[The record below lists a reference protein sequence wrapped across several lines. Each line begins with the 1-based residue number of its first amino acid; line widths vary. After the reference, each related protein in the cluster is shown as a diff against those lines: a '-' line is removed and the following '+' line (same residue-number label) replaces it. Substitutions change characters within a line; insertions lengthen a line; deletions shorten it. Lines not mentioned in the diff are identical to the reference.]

1 MTPDTQISHGAIS
14 KIYTT
19 NDVTSRPIVQIC
31 EIKKI
36 SPPNASTNA
45 PSRYRLA
52 ISDGEHFQQAM
63 LATQLN
69 ALINQ
74 GQIKVFSLVRLND
87 FICNKLQNK
96 RILIILNLDVITT
109 LPHKIGN
116 PVGIDAAMANRV
128 AGQENAVPNSP
139 AFSNPAGGM
148 PPMMSNG
155 HPHNQMNQ
163 PKQTVPMQKT
173 AVGGGGGGFG
183 GGSWNTP
190 SSTSTNP
197 FSMGPSGVMSRL
209 NSNPSSMYR
218 PIQNI
223 NPYQNGWTIRG
234 RCTYKG
240 ELRKFTNH
248 RGDGLVISFELTDES
263 GSIRIT
269 GFTQQ
274 AQLVEDTV
282 HFNRMYKVSRGS
294 LRQANERWNRSTSQ
308 FEMTLDRNSVLA
320 EIDDDGSFMQVKYN
334 FTKIV
339 DLDRIDVKGECDV
352 VGVVTHIGPLNE
364 IIIRSTGEPCN
375 KRSINITDDSNASV
389 ELTLW
394 RKQAETFLTE
404 ADIDRH
410 PVVVLRKAS
419 RGDFGGV
426 CLNVNHSTTLELD
439 PVNVPEANKLRNWY
453 DTGGFNATAVQS
465 VTSTPGT
472 GGKVTGP
479 RKSLEDARIE
489 DVDPAFS
496 GGSGSGATAT
506 FVTRAYVGFVNSKN
520 DIYYPSDPETK
531 KKLTEAGPGMWSS
544 ESTNATYSDEEVV
557 WRYVLSMKIMD
568 HSSSTWVSGFDE
580 VGQALFGKTAQEFR
594 ALKETDPSLAEQVI
608 EESTF
613 RPMLM
618 KVTVKERMWREEQ
631 QIRYTISRAEPINF
645 AQEGRMLLKEI
656 ESHGVM

>member
-1 MTPDTQISHGAIS
+1 MTPESQISDGAIS
-14 KIYTT
+14 KIYST
-19 NDVTSRPIVQIC
+19 NDTSSRPIVQIC

-36 SPPNASTNA
+36 SPPNASANA

-74 GQIKVFSLVRLND
+74 GQIQVFSLVRLND

-96 RILIILNLDVITT
+96 RILIILNLDVIAT
-109 LPHKIGN
+109 LPDKIGN
-116 PVGIDAAMANRV
+116 PTGIDAAMANRV
-128 AGQENAVPNSP
+128 AGQENAIHNNPVFP
-139 AFSNPAGGM
+139 APAAGMGPMSSNV
-148 PPMMSNG
+148 
-155 HPHNQMNQ
+155 HPQNQINQ
-163 PKQTVPMQKT
+163 PIQSFPMQKP
-173 AVGGGGGGFG
+173 AGGGGFG
-183 GGSWNTP
+183 GGAWNTP
-190 SSTSTNP
+190 SSNSTNP
-197 FSMGPSGVMSRL
+197 YSMGSSGVMSRV
-209 NSNPSSMYR
+209 NSNPASMYR
-218 PIQNI
+218 PIQTI

-234 RCTYKG
+234 RCTYKS
-240 ELRKFTNH
+240 ELRKFHNH

-269 GFTQQ
+269 GFTQH
-274 AQLVEDTV
+274 AQNIEDTV

-308 FEMTLDRNSVLA
+308 FEMTLDRNSVL
-320 EIDDDGSFMQVKYN
+320 EEVDDDGSFMQVKYN
-334 FTKIV
+334 FTKIAN
-339 DLDRIDVKGECDV
+339 LESIDVKGECDV
-352 VGVVTHIGPLNE
+352 VGVVTKIGPLSE

-375 KRSINITDDSNASV
+375 KRSIEISDDSGACV

-404 ADIDRH
+404 ADLDRH

-419 RGDFGGV
+419 RGDFGGT

-439 PVNVPEANKLRNWY
+439 PVNVQEANKLRHLY
-453 DTGGFNATAVQS
+453 DTGGINPTAVQS
-465 VTSTPGT
+465 ITSTPGS
-472 GGKVTGP
+472 GGKVTGA
-479 RKSLEDARIE
+479 RKSLEDAKIE
-489 DVDPAFS
+489 DVDPVFA
-496 GGSGSGATAT
+496 GGSGSGGTAT

-531 KKLTEAGPGMWSS
+531 KKLTDAGPGMWSS

-580 VGQALFGKTAQEFR
+580 VGQALLGKTAQEFR
-594 ALKETDPSLAEQVI
+594 VLKESDPSLAEQII
-608 EESTF
+608 EEATF
-613 RPMLM
+613 RPMVM
-618 KVTVKERMWREEQ
+618 KVTVRERMWREEQ
-631 QIRYTISRAEPINF
+631 QIRYTVARAESINF

-656 ESHGVM
+656 ASYGVM